1 MCFNLTLIYCIPFP
15 WHEMHHSNRQALHVL
30 QIRIPA
36 VNPLC
41 EHPSTPEW
49 QQALNTAA
57 QLAPNP
63 SHIFFPQ
70 DVVDVPKPAFTQG
83 EAEHKIQQPDRR
95 FCTAVQAQSFPFPP
109 PLSQGKESPTGTEM
123 ERGSASLITSHNM
136 MLARQNP
143 SPTLLEPVL

>member
-15 WHEMHHSNRQALHVL
+15 WHERHHCNRQAVRVL

-41 EHPSTPEW
+41 EHPSTLEW
-49 QQALNTAA
+49 QWALSTAA

-63 SHIFFPQ
+63 SQIFFPQ
-70 DVVDVPKPAFTQG
+70 HVIVPKPTLTQG
-83 EAEHKIQQPDRR
+83 EAEHKVQQTDRR
-95 FCTAVQAQSFPFPP
+95 FCTAVQDQSFPLSPR
-109 PLSQGKESPTGTEM
+109 LSQGMESPTGTEM

-143 SPTLLEPVL
+143 SWTLLEPVL